1 MALFCGFMSL
11 PTPIQDLAGRALRN
25 LRLSVTDRCNLRCHY
40 CMPEHDYTWLPRQD
54 RLSLEELTAI
64 TKALVPMG
72 VRQVRLT
79 GGEPLLRR
87 GLDQLI
93 AQLRAIPEMED
104 VALTTNGVLL
114 VEQAEILKAAGLQ
127 RLTVSLDTLKAQRF
141 EDSTRQDFLPRVL
154 AGLMAASRNGFQP
167 IKLNTVLL
175 RGSNDDELESLLA
188 FALES
193 GFELRFIEYM
203 DVGGAQN
210 WRQDLVVSRDEILAR
225 VRKHFG
231 EPEPVA
237 TPDYVPARRWQL
249 PQGGTFGIVAST
261 TAPFCGTCN
270 RARITADGRFFTCL
284 YGTEGMDLR
293 NLVRQ
298 EGGARNVV
306 QAIEGRWR
314 DRNDRGAEERL
325 GQDDRG
331 AFQGVEDLKKNP
343 HWEMHTKGG

>member
-1 MALFCGFMSL
+1 MSL
-11 PTPIQDLAGRALRN
+11 PAPIQDLAGRALRN

-40 CMPEHDYTWLPRQD
+40 CMPEKDYTWLPRED
-54 RLSLEELTAI
+54 RLSFEELTSI
-64 TKALVPMG
+64 TEAMIPLG

-87 GLDQLI
+87 GLENLVEQLS
-93 AQLRAIPEMED
+93 ALPGLED

-114 VEQAEILKAAGLQ
+114 EEQAQTLRDAGLK
-127 RLTVSLDTLKAQRF
+127 RLTVSLDTLKPGHF
-141 EDSTRQDFLPRVL
+141 KDTTRQDLLSRVL
-154 AGLMAASRNGFQP
+154 AGLAAASKVGFDK

-175 RGSNDDELESLLA
+175 RGSNDEELEDLLSY
-188 FALES
+188 ALEG

-210 WRQDLVVSRDEILAR
+210 WRQELVVSRDQILER
-225 VRKHFG
+225 IRKRFG
-231 EPEPVA
+231 EPTPLD
-237 TPDYVPARRWQL
+237 TPDYVPARSWSL

-270 RARITADGRFFTCL
+270 RARITADGRLYTCL

-293 NLVRQ
+293 GLVRQ
-298 EGGARNVV
+298 QGGAANVV
-306 QAIEGRWR
+306 AAIEERWKG
-314 DRNDRGAEERL
+314 RNDRGAEERL
-325 GQDDRG
+325 ESQDRG
-331 AFQGVEDLKKNP
+331 AFQAVEDLKKNP